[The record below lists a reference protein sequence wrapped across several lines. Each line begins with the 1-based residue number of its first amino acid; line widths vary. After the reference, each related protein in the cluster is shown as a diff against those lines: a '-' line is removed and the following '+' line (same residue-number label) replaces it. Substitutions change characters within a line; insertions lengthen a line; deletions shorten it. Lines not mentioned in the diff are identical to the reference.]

1 MLSSSPVPSSV
12 FTALIHCLHCLME
25 EILHYCRN
33 SRQTMPLTPAAVAV
47 SRYTN
52 ESERR
57 QVGADVLYRDADLGC
72 PSLCHLEASVRS
84 TPQQELSTLPACP
97 ATLSAIPFSS
107 SLPSSLCLFFFS
119 LPRQSIC
126 SWLMG
131 EVEAAAAKQ
140 IYSGL
145 QQSLLERRKGE
156 RERERGENTE
166 GGYGQKIVPS
176 GSVWKKSKRTSF
188 GCGGGC
194 LAACLP
200 RSHSDSHTNTL
211 TYTHS
216 PPSVPS
222 GPLLLIEAWF
232 GVPAPA
238 DPLDGH
244 PSLSSLWNPTSCLY
258 VIERLHTEIR

>member
-1 MLSSSPVPSSV
+1 
-12 FTALIHCLHCLME
+12 
-25 EILHYCRN
+25 
-33 SRQTMPLTPAAVAV
+33 MPLTPAAVAV

-107 SLPSSLCLFFFS
+107 SLCLFFFL

-156 RERERGENTE
+156 RASGEKT
-166 GGYGQKIVPS
+166 QKVAMAKKIVPS

-200 RSHSDSHTNTL
+200 RSH
-211 TYTHS
+211 THS
-216 PPSVPS
+216 HEHTLHSMFPV
-222 GPLLLIEAWF
+222 GP
-232 GVPAPA
+232 
-238 DPLDGH
+238 
-244 PSLSSLWNPTSCLY
+244 CC
-258 VIERLHTEIR
+258 